1 MRILSRPRVPGLN
14 ALRSCGTEWDV
25 TARLT
30 HLYLKTPSIVSL
42 SVISFTFIISLDA
55 HQNLRDMVAL
65 FLTYFLA
72 LDFSLLSLAQGGPEP
87 LQIPASD
94 RLYGPDGPWQAVS
107 VQLGTPPQ
115 DLDLFPGGVYQS
127 SVFTNQLCQDIT
139 STPCGS
145 GGLFDPNSSSSIDNT
160 SISYEDTSTKLPSG
174 WTDGAML
181 LSYSTGVSILDT
193 LQIAGQTVVNFDVA
207 MYPEIS
213 MVYPDGSYPLQ
224 IGALSLGP
232 TVNQSFSET
241 PPKMSAVM
249 GSSFKSDNSLGLNQ
263 SIPMSTYTP
272 PINASLVPGYLV
284 SQNVIPSNSFGL
296 HVGIAAAALK
306 LGLSLWFGGYD
317 ASRIAGPVSSQSIQ
331 DDAASE
337 FAIDLLDIGIG
348 VENGGSPFSF
358 SSQYGLL
365 SVGNSSISKEEGLR
379 ILMNPAAPYLYLP
392 SSTCAAIAK
401 VLPVTYNAGK
411 ALYFWDVTDAQF
423 ARIVESPT
431 FLSFIFRG
439 SDGNLTINVPFSLLN
454 LTLQEP
460 LVSTPTPYFPCQ
472 PPQAPDISTTY
483 YSLGRAFL
491 QAAFIGVNWDGSQGF
506 GEWYLAQAPGP
517 NTDNNPQSKPFTNG
531 SPPVGLNTDW
541 AGTWKGFWT
550 ALPTPVSLSTS
561 RGPSPTNTTV
571 PTQRNTASVPSKHGM
586 SGGAIAGTTIGAGAI
601 ALAATGFSILL
612 FRRRRGRHPQTPR
625 HSWEHKDQTHIPLT
639 PPRRYWERAGGSEN
653 GEHQDQMHVPL
664 AQPQQWERA
673 GGSAEEEATE
683 SAASEL
689 PVS

>member
-1 MRILSRPRVPGLN
+1 M
-14 ALRSCGTEWDV
+14 
-25 TARLT
+25 
-30 HLYLKTPSIVSL
+30 VSL
-42 SVISFTFIISLDA
+42 FVNSFTFILSLVA
-55 HQNLRDMVAL
+55 QHTLQDMVGL
-65 FLTYFLA
+65 FLAYLLLLEHSF
-72 LDFSLLSLAQGGPEP
+72 LSLVHGGPEP

-107 VQLGTPPQ
+107 IQLGTPPQ
-115 DLDLFPGGVYQS
+115 DLDLFPGGVFQS

-139 STPCGS
+139 SMPCGS
-145 GGLFDPNSSSSIDNT
+145 GGLFDPSLSSSIDNT
-160 SISYEDTSTKLPSG
+160 SISYEDTSTEAPSG

-181 LSYSTGVSILDT
+181 LSYSAGVSILEN
-193 LQIAGQTVVNFDVA
+193 LQIAGQNVVKFSVA
-207 MYPEIS
+207 MYPKIS
-213 MVYPDGSYPLQ
+213 MVYPDGNYPLQ

-241 PPKMSAVM
+241 SPEMSAVT
-249 GSSFKSDNSLGLNQ
+249 GASIKSRNSLGLNQ
-263 SIPMSTYTP
+263 SFSMSPYIPP
-272 PINASLVPGYLV
+272 LNASLVPGYLA

-306 LGLSLWFGGYD
+306 LELSLWLGGYD

-331 DDAASE
+331 DDAGSE
-337 FAIDLLDIGIG
+337 FVIDLLDIGIG
-348 VENGGSPFSF
+348 VNNGGSPFSF

-365 SVGNSSISKEEGLR
+365 SAGNSSISEEQSLP

-411 ALYFWDVTDAQF
+411 ALYFWDVTDAQY

-460 LVSTPTPYFPCQ
+460 LVSTPTSYFPCQ
-472 PPQAPDISTTY
+472 PPQAPDMSTTY

-491 QAAFIGVNWDGSQGF
+491 QAAFIGVNWESNQGF

-517 NTDNNPQSKPFTNG
+517 NTDTNPQSQPFTHG
-531 SPPVGLNTDW
+531 SPPVGLTTDW

-550 ALPTPVSLSTS
+550 PLPTPLSLSTS
-561 RGPSPTNTTV
+561 RPPSPSNTTV
-571 PTQRNTASVPSKHGM
+571 PTQRNTASAPSTSSKQGL
-586 SGGAIAGTTIGAGAI
+586 SGGVIAGIAIGAGAV
-601 ALAATGFSILL
+601 ALAAVGFSILL
-612 FRRRRGRHPQTPR
+612 FRRRRGGHPQTPR

-639 PPRRYWERAGGSEN
+639 QPRQYWERAGGSVN
-653 GEHQDQMHVPL
+653 GEHKDQMHVPL
-664 AQPQQWERA
+664 ALPQQWERV
-673 GGSAEEEATE
+673 GGSVEEEATE

-689 PVS
+689 PAS